1 MEQFCAV
8 TSFFNPANYR
18 SRLENYSF
26 FRDALERNGVTLYT
40 VEGYFKG
47 SSPTLPPLER
57 TTSLELSCVLWH
69 KERLLNLLIASLP
82 RQYTKIAWLDCDV
95 IFANPRWHES
105 ASEFLESSAVVQCFS
120 EMLQLRPGKRHPQ
133 PGDPSLPGFVKGVA
147 DGATLGDSGIGVHGR
162 SGYAWAAR
170 REFLDKVGL
179 LDTCILGGADHL
191 MAHAFSGAGWDDP
204 CILRESGGLYSRFI
218 DFQRW
223 FERARPFLDAHC
235 HHVPGLVMHLWHGT
249 LVDRRWK
256 SRRRILTASNFD
268 PAQDIGVAENGSWRW
283 TTDKPVMHEAVRQ
296 YFYQRRED
304 GVSQSPNP
312 SAATLI
318 DLEEL
323 KERYSCEHQEFS
335 ELADRE
341 RIAYLE
347 SENSQLRRVVVD
359 LNSENERL
367 RRSLARQPLS
377 RLGPSALRE

>member
-18 SRLENYSF
+18 SRLENYSV

-40 VEGYFKG
+40 VEGYLEG
-47 SSPTLPPLER
+47 SSPTLPLHER
-57 TTSLELSCVLWH
+57 TTSIELPCVLWH

-95 IFANPRWHES
+95 IFTNPCWHEC
-105 ASEFLESSAVVQCFS
+105 ASEFLESCAVVQCFS
-120 EMLQLRPGKRHPQ
+120 EVLQLRPGKQQPR
-133 PGDPSLPGFVKGVA
+133 PGDPSIPGFAKGTA
-147 DGATLGDSGIGVHGR
+147 DGATRGDSGISVHGR

-191 MAHAFSGAGWDDP
+191 MAHAFSGARWNDP

-223 FERARPFLDAHC
+223 FERARPFLDARC
-235 HHVPGLVMHLWHGT
+235 HYVPGLIQHLWHGT
-249 LVDRRWK
+249 LTDRRWRA
-256 SRRRILTASNFD
+256 RRRILTANDFN
-268 PAQDIGVAENGSWRW
+268 PAQDIGVAENGAWRW

-296 YFYQRRED
+296 YFYERRED
-304 GVSQSPNP
+304 GANESPNP
-312 SAATLI
+312 PAATRI

-323 KERYSCEHQEFS
+323 KERYSREDLELSEFS
-335 ELADRE
+335 DRE

-347 SENSQLRRVVVD
+347 SENAQLRRIVID

-377 RLGPSALRE
+377 GPGSAALRR